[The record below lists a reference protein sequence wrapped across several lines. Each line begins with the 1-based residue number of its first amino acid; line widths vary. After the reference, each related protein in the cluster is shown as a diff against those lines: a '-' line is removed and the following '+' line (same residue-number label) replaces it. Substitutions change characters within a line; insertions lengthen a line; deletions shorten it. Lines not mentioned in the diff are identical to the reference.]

1 MDKRDREVMVKELMK
16 LKLQKKLLNKLKDS
30 EIIILFGILRRHTL

>member
-1 MDKRDREVMVKELMK
+1 MDKRDREIMVKELMK

>member
-1 MDKRDREVMVKELMK
+1 MDKRDREIMVKELMK

-30 EIIILFGILRRHTL
+30 EVVILFGILRRHTL